1 MMAKGCEFCSF
12 IFQLFA
18 SMANSMKQ
26 HSYTSKAF
34 QWKPKPMCPA
44 CAEKTSEKGLQS
56 FDQQCSSLKVHKVRS
71 TSHQEYTLQ
80 TVFRNNIFN

>member
-1 MMAKGCEFCSF
+1 MAKGWEFCLF

-18 SMANSMKQ
+18 SMGFSTLSQ
-26 HSYTSKAF
+26 HSYASKAF
-34 QWKPKPMCPA
+34 QWKPKHVYLA
-44 CAEKTSEKGLQS
+44 CVDKTSEKDLQS
-56 FDQQCSSLKVHKVRS
+56 FDQQYSSLKVHKVRS